1 MVTKQRI
8 NFQTPLGRAKY
19 AWLTKPDTKF
29 STEGVYS
36 TQLIVDPVEA
46 EGLKEAVETA
56 RTEFF
61 PNNNPN
67 VRMPYEADPET
78 GQLIFKMK
86 SKYPPKFYDSQGQV
100 IPEGSVPSLYGGSL
114 IRVGGVITSYEGTS
128 TGSGVTLNINKV
140 QIVEAVSMGSGDDGG
155 FDSVDG
161 GFVADHEDTFDAPQQ
176 TQQTQDPSQA
186 SEAIKF

>member
-46 EGLKEAVETA
+46 EGLKGAVETA

-86 SKYPPKFYDSQGQV
+86 SKYAPKFYDSQGQV
-100 IPEGSVPSLYGGSL
+100 IPEGKVPSLYGGSL

-140 QIVEAVSMGSGDDGG
+140 QIVEAVSIGGGDDGG

-161 GFVADHEDTFDAPQQ
+161 GFVADQQDTFDAPQQ
-176 TQQTQDPSQA
+176 NQDTGQA
-186 SEAIKF
+186 NEAVKF